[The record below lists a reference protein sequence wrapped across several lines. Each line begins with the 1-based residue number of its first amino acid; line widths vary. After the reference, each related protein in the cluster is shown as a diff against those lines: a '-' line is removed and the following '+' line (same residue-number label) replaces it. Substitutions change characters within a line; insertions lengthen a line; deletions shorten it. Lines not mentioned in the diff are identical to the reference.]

1 MIKDQFSSIQPAAV
15 YKNYKELCEA
25 IGEKPKTGNS
35 RPKQLREIEEWL
47 KLRKEGWKYIVEEV
61 YEVRNITISL
71 PPAKTQAKS
80 AKKPYTEKRKR
91 GRPKKEKPAV
101 VEDTGFQPYDPNIKK
116 KKKRRDPTFYPFPFA
131 KYVKLVLLYYLSKS
145 EDGFLYIGAK
155 DAYRLIGLVNEK
167 FGDCI
172 EEGLFMSDTGIKYEE
187 LAYTKY
193 DANQKA
199 RSVFMSALKSLKNE
213 KLISYK
219 EEIVL
224 ADTYHR
230 ERVATPDEEKLVLNT
245 EKRAIEALGCKNI
258 SEVYRQNKS
267 SAYWDLIE
275 AYIQEMKEAGQIDW
289 IKYRR
294 VFFIIINTE
303 FVLKEVKRNEAIF
316 YRFQINDNMC
326 NFLMQKMDREHPI
339 CKENY
344 DKHHDDENHHY
355 TLADSMGKLSYDTC
369 MWKHQRTVEEF
380 IRLPGSYEYLCEH
393 PAAMHQSVDDLLN
406 EDTEEENC
414 DTEDTEKIADK
425 TTDS

>member
-1 MIKDQFSSIQPAAV
+1 MIKDQFSSIHPGAA

-47 KLRKEGWKYIVEEV
+47 KLRKEGWTYIVEEV
-61 YEVRNITISL
+61 YEVRNVTILL
-71 PPAKTQAKS
+71 PQNKPQSKS
-80 AKKPYTEKRKR
+80 TKKLPTEKKKR
-91 GRPKKEKPAV
+91 GRPKKEKPAA
-101 VEDTGFQPYDPNIKK
+101 DSGFQLYDPNAKK
-116 KKKRRDPTFYPFPFA
+116 KKKRRNPTFYPFPFA
-131 KYVKLVLLYYLSKS
+131 KYVKLVLLFYLSKS
-145 EDGFLYIGAK
+145 EDGFLYVGAK

-172 EEGLFMSDTGIKYEE
+172 EEGLFMSDTGIKYDE

-199 RSVFMSALKSLKNE
+199 RSVFISALKSLKNE

-224 ADTYHR
+224 STLDRR

-245 EKRAIEALGCKNI
+245 EKRAIEALGCRNI
-258 SEVYRQNKS
+258 SEIYRQNKS

-275 AYIQEMKEAGQIDW
+275 AYLHEMEEEEQIDW
-289 IKYRR
+289 TKYRR

-303 FVLKEVKRNEAIF
+303 FVLKEVKRNEATF

-326 NFLMQKMDREHPI
+326 SFLVQKMDREHPI

-344 DKHHDDENHHY
+344 DKYHDDENHHY
-355 TLADSMGKLSYDTC
+355 TLADSMGKLSYNTC
-369 MWKHQRTVEEF
+369 MWKQRRIVEEF
-380 IRLPGSYEYLCEH
+380 IRLPGSHEYLCEH
-393 PAAMHQSVDDLLN
+393 PEAMHQSVDDLLD
-406 EDTEEENC
+406 EDIEDEN
-414 DTEDTEKIADK
+414 
-425 TTDS
+425 

>member
-1 MIKDQFSSIQPAAV
+1 MIKQQFSSIQPGAV

-25 IGEKPKTGNS
+25 IGEKPKAGDS
-35 RPKQLREIEEWL
+35 KRKQLREIEEWI
-47 KLRKEGWKYIVEEV
+47 KLRKEGWTYTVEEV
-61 YEVRNITISL
+61 YEVRNIDLSL
-71 PPAKTQAKS
+71 PQPKTQNKLT
-80 AKKPYTEKRKR
+80 KKPVTEKKKR
-91 GRPKKEKPAV
+91 GRPKKEKPAA
-101 VEDTGFQPYDPNIKK
+101 EDTGFQLFDPKTKK
-116 KKKRRDPTFYPFPFA
+116 KKHRKHIFYPFPFA

-145 EDGFLYIGAK
+145 EDGFLYMGAK
-155 DAYRLIGLVNEK
+155 DIYNLVGLVNEK

-172 EEGLFMSDTGIKYEE
+172 EEGLFMSDTGIKYDE

-199 RSVFMSALKSLKNE
+199 RSVFISALKSLKNE

-224 ADTYHR
+224 STLDRR

-258 SEVYRQNKS
+258 SEIYRQNKS
-267 SAYWDLIE
+267 AGYWDRIE
-275 AYIQEMKEAGQIDW
+275 AYLNEMKENGEIDW

-326 NFLMQKMDREHPI
+326 SFLVQKMDREYPI
-339 CKENY
+339 CKKNY
-344 DKHHDDENHHY
+344 DEHHDDEQHYY
-355 TLADSMGKLSYDTC
+355 TLADSIGKLTYNTC
-369 MWKHQRTVEEF
+369 MWKQRRIVEEF
-380 IRLPGSYEYLCEH
+380 IRLPGSHEYLCEH
-393 PAAMHQSVDDLLN
+393 PDAMHQSVDDLLD
-406 EDTEEENC
+406 EDIEDEN
-414 DTEDTEKIADK
+414 
-425 TTDS
+425 

>member
-1 MIKDQFSSIQPAAV
+1 MIKQQFSSIQPGAV

-61 YEVRNITISL
+61 YEVRNVTIFL
-71 PPAKTQAKS
+71 PPAKAPVKPT
-80 AKKPYTEKRKR
+80 KKPATEKKKR
-91 GRPKKEKPAV
+91 GRPKKEKPAA
-101 VEDTGFQPYDPNIKK
+101 DSGFQFYDPNTKK

-131 KYVKLVLLYYLSKS
+131 KYVKLVLLFYLSKS

-172 EEGLFMSDTGIKYEE
+172 EEGLFMSDTGIKYDE

-199 RSVFMSALKSLKNE
+199 RSVFISALKSLKNE

-224 ADTYHR
+224 STLDRR

-245 EKRAIEALGCKNI
+245 EKRAIEAMGCKNI
-258 SEVYRQNKS
+258 SEIYRQNKS
-267 SAYWDLIE
+267 TGYWDKIE
-275 AYIQEMKEAGQIDW
+275 AYLNEMKEEGQIDW
-289 IKYRR
+289 TKYRR

-303 FVLKEVKRNEAIF
+303 FVLKEVKRNEATF

-326 NFLMQKMDREHPI
+326 NFLIQKMDREHPI

-344 DKHHDDENHHY
+344 DKYHDDENHHY
-355 TLADSMGKLSYDTC
+355 TLADSMGKLNYNTC
-369 MWKHQRTVEEF
+369 MWKHQRIVEEF
-380 IRLPGSYEYLCEH
+380 IRLPGSHEYLCEH
-393 PAAMHQSVDDLLN
+393 PAAMHQSVDDLLDDDI
-406 EDTEEENC
+406 EDEN
-414 DTEDTEKIADK
+414 
-425 TTDS
+425 